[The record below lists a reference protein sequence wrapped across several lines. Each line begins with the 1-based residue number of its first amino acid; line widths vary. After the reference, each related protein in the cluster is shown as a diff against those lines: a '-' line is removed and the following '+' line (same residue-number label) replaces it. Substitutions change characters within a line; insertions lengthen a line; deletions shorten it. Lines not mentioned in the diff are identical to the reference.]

1 MGIYIYTLYRTRRI
15 RFGTSDGG
23 DGGSGGDVIV
33 LADPTV
39 RSLAGLKPQ
48 YRGRNGDRGSGGYR
62 LGASGRTAI
71 IKVQTI

>member
-1 MGIYIYTLYRTRRI
+1 M
-15 RFGTSDGG
+15 
-23 DGGSGGDVIV
+23 

-62 LGASGRTAI
+62 LGATGQTAI
-71 IKVQTI
+71 IKVGQQEGSYHILL